1 MFLNE
6 DYLLKSET
14 AKILYHDYMK
24 TLPIYDYHCHI
35 DPKEIAENKR
45 FEDLTEV
52 LRLSLQIVCFQQS
65 LLDQCDNDN
74 RKSVK
79 FSCNHDI
86 KF

>member
-52 LRLSLQIVCFQQS
+52 WLGGDHYKWRIMRANGIEERKCFRCS
-65 LLDQCDNDN
+65 S
-74 RKSVK
+74 RV
-79 FSCNHDI
+79 
-86 KF
+86 